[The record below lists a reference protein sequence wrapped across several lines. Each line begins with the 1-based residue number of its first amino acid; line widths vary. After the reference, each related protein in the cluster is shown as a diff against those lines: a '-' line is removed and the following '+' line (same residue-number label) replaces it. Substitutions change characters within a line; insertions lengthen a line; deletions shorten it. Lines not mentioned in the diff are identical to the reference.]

1 MYSLGKKSPLIRLR
15 AALMGGV
22 LLALLLGL
30 SGLTAAQSSTESWL
44 TITLSLQS
52 RSSASNQSFE
62 VSLVSP
68 SGKMTQI
75 TISDANSRIVVNGL
89 VAGNYLLRIKHPQYL
104 AFSMPVMLV
113 SGANELTIGPLKA
126 GDANNDNQ
134 VTLAD
139 VSFIAM
145 FFNRRAGTAGYDP
158 RADLNGDTRI
168 SLLDFSL
175 LTSNYGQTGAP
186 ELEIPSHP
194 PSDYPG
200 QLIDL
205 TNWKITL
212 PLASPNDEDEPLEI
226 LQPALA
232 RYIANPW
239 FLLNPERSGVI
250 FRAPVNGTTT
260 SGSDYPRSEL
270 REMTSNGL
278 VRASWSSTRGT
289 HTMLIDQ
296 AITAVPQ
303 TKRHVVAGQIHDSD
317 DDVIVIRLEYPKLYV
332 HVDGKN
338 VLTLDENY
346 VLGERF
352 TAQFVVSGGKTAVY
366 YNGSTTPVY
375 ILNKSYNNA
384 YFKAGAYT
392 QSNCDREGSSSLC
405 SENNFGEVVIYQLAV
420 RHE

>member
-1 MYSLGKKSPLIRLR
+1 MC
-15 AALMGGV
+15 GV

-30 SGLTAAQSSTESWL
+30 NGLTTAQSTTESWL
-44 TITLSLQS
+44 TVTLSLQS

-68 SGKMTQI
+68 SGKTVQI

-89 VAGNYLLRIKHPQYL
+89 VAGNYLLRVKHPQYL
-104 AFSMPVMLV
+104 AFSMPVSLV
-113 SGANELTIGPLKA
+113 GGANELTIGPLKA

-194 PSDYPG
+194 PSEYPG

-212 PLASPNDEDEPLEI
+212 PLASPNDEDSPLEI
-226 LQPALA
+226 FQPQLA

-239 FLLNPERSGVI
+239 FLLNPESSGVI

-260 SGSDYPRSEL
+260 SGSSYPRSEL
-270 REMTSNGL
+270 REMASNGL

-303 TKRHVVAGQIHDSD
+303 TKRHVVAGQIHDSS

-332 HVDGKN
+332 NVDGKN

-352 TAQFVVSGGKTAVY
+352 TVQFVVSGGKTAVY

-375 ILNKSYNNA
+375 TLNKSFSNA

-405 SENNFGEVVIYQLAV
+405 NASNFGEVVIYRLAV

>member
-1 MYSLGKKSPLIRLR
+1 MHIPEKSSPPIRLR
-15 AALMGGV
+15 AIITSAV
-22 LLALLLGL
+22 LLAFLLGF
-30 SGLTAAQSSTESWL
+30 SRITTAQNTAESWL

-68 SGKMTQI
+68 AGKITQV

-89 VAGNYLLRIKHPQYL
+89 AAGSYLLRIKHPQYL
-104 AFSMPVMLV
+104 AFSVPVTLIA
-113 SGANELTIGPLKA
+113 GANELTIGPLKA

-175 LTSNYGQTGAP
+175 LTSNYGQVGAP
-186 ELEIPSHP
+186 ELEIPAHP
-194 PSDYPG
+194 PSEYPG

-212 PLASPNDEDEPLEI
+212 PLASPNDSDKPLEI
-226 LQPALA
+226 LQPQLT
-232 RYIANPW
+232 RYMANPW
-239 FLLNPERSGVI
+239 FILNPDRTGVI
-250 FRAPVNGTTT
+250 FRAPVNGVTT
-260 SGSDYPRSEL
+260 SGSSYPRSEL
-270 REMTSNGL
+270 REMASNGL

-289 HTMLIDQ
+289 HTMFIDQ

-303 TKRHVVAGQIHDSD
+303 TKQHVVAGQIHDSS

-332 HVDGKN
+332 NVDGKN

-352 TAQFVVSGGKTAVY
+352 TVQFVVSGGKTAVY
-366 YNGSTTPVY
+366 YNGSTAPVY
-375 ILNKSYNNA
+375 TLNKNYSRA

-392 QSNCDREGSSSLC
+392 QSNCSRESGRSLC
-405 SENNFGEVVIYQLAV
+405 NASNFGEVVIYQLTV

>member
-1 MYSLGKKSPLIRLR
+1 MYSLGKSSPLIRPR
-15 AALMGGV
+15 AV
-22 LLALLLGL
+22 LLCAVMLVLLLGL
-30 SGLTAAQSSTESWL
+30 SGITTAQTSTESWL

-52 RSSASNQSFE
+52 RNSASNQSFE

-68 SGKMTQI
+68 SGKVTQV
-75 TISDANSRIVVNGL
+75 TISDANSRIILNGL
-89 VAGNYLLRIKHPQYL
+89 AAGNYLLRVKHPQYL
-104 AFSMPVMLV
+104 AFSMPVTLV
-113 SGANELTIGPLKA
+113 GGANELTIGPLKA

-145 FFNRRAGTAGYDP
+145 FFNRRAGTTGYDP
-158 RADLNGDTRI
+158 RADLNADSRV

-194 PSDYPG
+194 PSEYPG
-200 QLIDL
+200 QLLDL

-212 PLASPNDEDEPLEI
+212 PLPSQNDSDKPLEI
-226 LQPALA
+226 LQPQLA
-232 RYIANPW
+232 RYVANPW
-239 FLLNPERSGVI
+239 FLLNPEGSGI
-250 FRAPVNGTTT
+250 LFRAPVNGTTT
-260 SGSDYPRSEL
+260 SGSSYPRSEL

-303 TKRHVVAGQIHDSD
+303 TKRHVVAGQIHDSS
-317 DDVIVIRLEYPKLYV
+317 DDVIVIRLEYPRLYL

-352 TAQFVVSGGKTAVY
+352 TVQFVVSGGKTAVY
-366 YNGSTTPVY
+366 YNGSATPVY
-375 ILNKSYNNA
+375 TLNKSYSNA

-392 QSNCDREGSSSLC
+392 QSNCSREGSSSLC
-405 SENNFGEVVIYQLAV
+405 NASNFGEVVIYQLTV